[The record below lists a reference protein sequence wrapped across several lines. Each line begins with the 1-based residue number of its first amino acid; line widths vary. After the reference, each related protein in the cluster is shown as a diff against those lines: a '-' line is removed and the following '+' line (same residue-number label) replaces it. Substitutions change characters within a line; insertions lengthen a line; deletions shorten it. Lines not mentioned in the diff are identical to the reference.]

1 MFVELIELLRCPHE
15 HEESQLI
22 AAATRTEARRVVE
35 GTLGCPTCGAEFA
48 IHSGVA
54 HFGTPPVPAPSA
66 PASGETA
73 MRLAAF
79 LDLSTAAGVA
89 VICGGWSNHVEQ
101 LRRLMDIPLVLVNPP
116 AEAARFDVA
125 AVLQVADIFPFAS
138 ASCHAAALSPEA
150 TTSLTESIVRAIRPG
165 GRLVAQASL
174 RLPDG
179 VTEIVRDERE
189 WVGERVREAVPTRP
203 IALKRNRAPG

>member
-48 IHSGVA
+48 IHHGVA
-54 HFGTPPVPAPSA
+54 HFGTPPAQAPNASA
-66 PASGETA
+66 SAEAA

-79 LDLSTAAGVA
+79 LDLSTSAGVA
-89 VICGGWSNHVEQ
+89 VICGEWSNHVEQ
-101 LRRLMDIPLVLVNPP
+101 LRRLTDVPLVLVNPP
-116 AEAARFDVA
+116 AEAARLDVA
-125 AVLQVADIFPFAS
+125 AVVEVADHFPFAA
-138 ASCHAAALSPEA
+138 ASCHAAALSREAPERL
-150 TTSLTESIVRAIRPG
+150 TTSIVRAIRPG
-165 GRLVAQASL
+165 GRVVARASL

-189 WVGERVREAVPTRP
+189 WVGERVRDAVPTRP
-203 IALKRNRAPG
+203 IALKRNRPPG